1 MHVVSRYRRNLI
13 AAGALLPMLA
23 LAACGSGASSSSA
36 SSAATG
42 PGSTS
47 SGSASSAST
56 GGSYKVVLIS
66 DLSGPFSAVSGPGA
80 AGAEVAVD
88 NINATGGVNGKQ
100 LELQT
105 IDSQSTATGAQA
117 AAQKAVSENPQAI
130 MMFSGSAGASSI
142 TSLVQS
148 AHIPF
153 LSPALAD
160 TSVYPPQPDLYQ
172 SSLTA
177 KQDAEAMYDF
187 VKAQVSGGL
196 AGKTV
201 DIAAINSPYVDVIIN
216 DARTS
221 LVAAGAKIANVERYD
236 LPLASFAAQAG
247 TIARDNPAV
256 VLILGAT
263 DDSVVVSKAL
273 TAAGVHALQV
283 GIPSG
288 AAQVTIQQAHTAKYY
303 AMTANPYPSALS
315 SLLAIAAKYG
325 KASDVSGSI
334 FSMSG
339 WVTAYVLAQA
349 LKQCGGNCSGANL
362 NSALEQVSNYT
373 VPDGASYG
381 PVTFSATNHIAANT
395 VRFHS
400 FNPATGKFSESSP
413 FTVQ

>member
-1 MHVVSRYRRNLI
+1 
-13 AAGALLPMLA
+13 MLA
-23 LAACGSGASSSSA
+23 LAACGSSASSSSA
-36 SSAATG
+36 SPAATG
-42 PGSTS
+42 
-47 SGSASSAST
+47 SGPASSAST

-80 AGAEVAVD
+80 AGATVAVD
-88 NINATGGVNGKQ
+88 NINATGGVNGRQ
-100 LELQT
+100 VDLQS
-105 IDSQSTATGAQA
+105 IDSQSTATGALA

-130 MMFSGSAGASSI
+130 IMFSGSAGASSI

-153 LSPALAD
+153 LSPALPD

-172 SSLTA
+172 PSLTA
-177 KQDAEAMYDF
+177 KQDAKAIHDF
-187 VKAQVSGGL
+187 VAAQVSGGL

-216 DARTS
+216 NARSS
-221 LVAAGAKIANVERYD
+221 LVAGGAKIANVERYD
-236 LPLASFAAQAG
+236 LPLASFATQAG

-273 TAAGVHALQV
+273 TSAGVHALQV

-303 AMTANPYPSALS
+303 AMTANPYPSALP
-315 SLLAIAAKYG
+315 SLLAIATKYG
-325 KASDVSGSI
+325 KATAVSGSI

-349 LKQCGGNCSGANL
+349 LKQCGGDCSGANL

-373 VPDGASYG
+373 VPEGASYG
-381 PVTFSATNHIAANT
+381 PVTFSASNHIAAST

-400 FNPATGKFSESSP
+400 FDPATGKFSESTS
-413 FTVQ
+413 FAVQ